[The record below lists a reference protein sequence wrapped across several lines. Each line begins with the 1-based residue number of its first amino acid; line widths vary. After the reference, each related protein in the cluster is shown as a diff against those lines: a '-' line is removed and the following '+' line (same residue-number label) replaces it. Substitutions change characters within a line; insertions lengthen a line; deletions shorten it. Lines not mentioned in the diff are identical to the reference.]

1 MGLCK
6 EVRLKLGVE
15 DRIGQSKKRWRRDGI
30 GFGGHDVVQELV
42 PELWSC
48 MSEGP
53 VNEFEFGVN
62 DGWANE
68 GTGWIGRGAST
79 ALTLECEQTAFR

>member
-6 EVRLKLGVE
+6 EVRFELGVE
-15 DRIGQSKKRWRRDGI
+15 ERIGQGKKRWRRDGV

-48 MSEGP
+48 KSEGP
-53 VNEFEFGVN
+53 ISEFEFG
-62 DGWANE
+62 ANGRADE
-68 GTGWIGRGAST
+68 GRGWIGRGAST
-79 ALTLECEQTAFR
+79 AWRLECEQTA